1 MNHCRFDDNERS
13 YRMRARSQPRMFERE
28 SAERFRPY
36 ERTYARDEKRRMENE
51 RFNYH
56 SEPEV
61 SFSDRP
67 GDIPGIAEYS
77 GIDTGMPR
85 YQRIHYGIIPK
96 RADPSIYEVLVF

>member
-1 MNHCRFDDNERS
+1 
-13 YRMRARSQPRMFERE
+13 MFERE

-61 SFSDRP
+61 SFSDDDDLDDFSEYESDWEAYDEGRP
-67 GDIPGIAEYS
+67 V
-77 GIDTGMPR
+77 R
-85 YQRIHYGIIPK
+85 
-96 RADPSIYEVLVF
+96 LN